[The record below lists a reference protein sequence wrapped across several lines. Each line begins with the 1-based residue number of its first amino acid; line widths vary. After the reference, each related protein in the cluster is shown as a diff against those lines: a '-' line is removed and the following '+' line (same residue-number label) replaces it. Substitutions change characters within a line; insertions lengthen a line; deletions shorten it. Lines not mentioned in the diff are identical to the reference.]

1 MLIDKETICL
11 DIDTNQKLDA
21 IDYLINV
28 AYQNDKII
36 DKDQYKQAILAREE
50 EFSTALGYLVA
61 IPHGQSDTVKEP
73 FVIFGRTKST
83 LIWDEHEV
91 RLIFMIGVPMKN
103 RDKTHM
109 KILANISRKLLDD
122 DFREKLLD
130 AKDQYAVLQILNDIN
145 YREENEE

>member
-73 FVIFGRTKST
+73 FVIFGRTKNT

-122 DFREKLLD
+122 DFREKLLE
-130 AKDQYAVLQILNDIN
+130 AKDQNAVLQILNDIN
-145 YREENEE
+145 CREENE

>member
-61 IPHGQSDTVKEP
+61 IPHGQSDTV
-73 FVIFGRTKST
+73 
-83 LIWDEHEV
+83 
-91 RLIFMIGVPMKN
+91 
-103 RDKTHM
+103 
-109 KILANISRKLLDD
+109 
-122 DFREKLLD
+122 
-130 AKDQYAVLQILNDIN
+130 
-145 YREENEE
+145 

>member
-36 DKDQYKQAILAREE
+36 DKDEYKQAILAREE

-122 DFREKLLD
+122 DFREKLLE
-130 AKDQYAVLQILNDIN
+130 AKDQNAVLQILNDIN
-145 YREENEE
+145 CREENEE